1 MGLLSDCFGCC
12 LFVLLG
18 SVALFVL
25 VILVFILINSNVIG
39 LIFAG
44 LLMLV
49 VILNCFM
56 GVMASTLLVMFL
68 MYI

>member
-25 VILVFILINSNVIG
+25 AILAFILINSNVIG

-44 LLMLV
+44 LLMLA
-49 VILNCFM
+49 VIFNCFT
-56 GVMASTLLVMFL
+56 GVMAFTLPAMFL
-68 MYI
+68 THI